1 MISRTFF
8 KSSLIYTIVGALPYA
23 SGFLLIPWFTALL
36 TPEQFGVNA
45 LFISL
50 MYFIQILA
58 SYGLDMSAGVL
69 YFDYR
74 DNREHLRRYI
84 GTLFLG
90 MLLCGA
96 VVAAFFILGGIRL
109 FDLTFS
115 GGDVLEL
122 IPFGLFT
129 IISGLF
135 NGVFKT
141 YSALL
146 INQQRP
152 VRFFWLNITN
162 FAVTVGATLAIL
174 YVWPYTLYGPIL
186 GRMIPAIVSASLCLL
201 MIGIEYGFIWDS
213 SYVKKIVRYTSPLM
227 LYALLTW
234 VVSYIDRFIILRF
247 MEDPTYVGIYDFGV
261 KISLG
266 LELILLGLVN
276 AVTPKVYS
284 IWKSQNLHGSTM
296 EVNRYYNG
304 LTAIILLII
313 PVFVFFAPLLIPL
326 VIKKEIYYEAFSF
339 LSILAAAYATRV
351 WFYMF
356 MAPVMFFKRTKA
368 MPRVFA
374 ISALFELVAAILMV
388 RAFGI
393 MGAVWVNFL
402 VKPLQALLLY
412 NESRKVFQYK
422 FNRWK
427 IVYLPLIFVA
437 VVLLSQLFIT
447 QQTQLFFYGAQM
459 FISILLV
466 YLVYRKE
473 LRQLVLKF
481 VKRNASGQV
490 GK

>member
-36 TPEQFGVNA
+36 TPEQFGINA

-74 DNREHLRRYI
+74 DNKEQLRRYI

-90 MLLCGA
+90 MLLCGT

-129 IISGLF
+129 IISGVF

-152 VRFFWLNITN
+152 VRFFWINITN
-162 FAVTVGATLAIL
+162 FAVTVGATLSIL

-201 MIGIEYGFIWDS
+201 LIGMEYGFIWDS

-247 MEDPTYVGIYDFGV
+247 MEDPTFVGIYDFGV

-276 AVTPKVYS
+276 AITPKVYG
-284 IWKSQNLHGSTM
+284 IWKSQNLNGSTM

-313 PVFVFFAPLLIPL
+313 PLFVFFAPLLIPL

-339 LSILAAAYATRV
+339 LAILAAAYATRV

-374 ISALFELVAAILMV
+374 ISALFEIVAAILMV
-388 RAFGI
+388 RAFGL

-402 VKPLQALLLY
+402 VKPLQAILLY
-412 NESRKVFQYK
+412 LESRKVFHYQ

-427 IVYLPLIFVA
+427 IVYLPLVFIA
-437 VVLLSQLFIT
+437 MVLVSQYFIT
-447 QQTQLFFYGAQM
+447 PGTQLCFYGAQM
-459 FISILLV
+459 FASIFLV

-473 LRQLVLKF
+473 LRQLVVRFGK
-481 VKRNASGQV
+481 KR
-490 GK
+490 